1 MYPDILMDSQIPK
14 YEQIIKLIV
23 SDIQAGIYKLG
34 ERISSINE
42 ISEEYLVSRATVE
55 KAYKKNG

>member
-1 MYPDILMDSQIPK
+1 MDSQIPK

-55 KAYKKNG
+55 KAYKKKG